1 MFSSRSLQFSKAI
14 LAILVGL
21 SLGCQKSKF
30 SSKNYLQDH
39 LGVSDGKTNPH
50 RPIPPFTDFP
60 DNQNPIYGDK
70 EEEAPATEEGPRPQQ
85 PEQKPGENTSEETN
99 PENPSENTP
108 EAKWVPEGMEAED
121 FSNAA
126 KMNPTIYYHPVIKNT
141 EDRCKEEDRTDM
153 LTIDD
158 QVLVRLCKVDL
169 AKCSLQGTCTVV
181 EGENR
186 RSFNHHSLKGG
197 VDRYFEMK
205 QSACVYGYGVTN
217 ICLDPFYSVA
227 ADLTIY
233 KPGTVIFVPSVRGT
247 TMPNGKPHTGFFVV
261 RDRGGGVK
269 GAGRFDFFT
278 GSYSWNSDN
287 NPFKSLDLGDPRK
300 PQKFFVVKSEEVS
313 EATLDARNFPSLPQA
328 K

>member
-1 MFSSRSLQFSKAI
+1 MYSSGSLQLNKAL
-14 LAILVGL
+14 LAVLVGL
-21 SLGCQKSKF
+21 SLGCQKGRF
-30 SSKNYLQDH
+30 SSQNYAQEQAGITRSKIDP
-39 LGVSDGKTNPH
+39 VIT
-50 RPIPPFTDFP
+50 PFTDYP
-60 DNQNPIYGDK
+60 GIDKNPVYSDK

-85 PEQKPGENTSEETN
+85 PDSPSPE
-99 PENPSENTP
+99 ENPSEESSENK
-108 EAKWVPEGMEAED
+108 AWVPEGMEAED
-121 FSNAA
+121 FSDAA

-141 EDRCKEEDRTDM
+141 EDRCKEEERTDM

-158 QVLVRLCKVDL
+158 KVLVRLCKVDL

-181 EGENR
+181 EGETR

-205 QSACVYGYGVTN
+205 QSTCVYGYGVTN

-227 ADLTIY
+227 ADLSIY

-247 TMPNGKPHTGFFVV
+247 QMPNGKPHTGFFVV

-278 GSYSWNSDN
+278 GSYSWNSNN
-287 NPFKSLDLGDPRK
+287 NPFKGLDLGEPRK
-300 PQKFFVVKSEEVS
+300 SQKFFVVKSEEVS